1 MYKILINIITKTGNV
16 WTFYQKDGADY
27 VGKDLNDIKEVAL
40 ELLDKYGRSNI
51 KIINQ
56 RCGDDT
62 ENVIEYL
69 YSEEMGVRNYEEL
82 ENLPWINDVELI
94 GKLSLD
100 DLGIDQDFVKDNDY
114 VHTDNNY
121 STEEKEK
128 LSGLE
133 NYDDTEIRDL
143 INGKQPT
150 GDYALR
156 SDIPDVSN
164 FITKTVAD
172 LVNYYNKNETYTQA
186 EIKALIEAVKTI
198 DMEIVP
204 VKPDEPKSNII
215 YLIPNGKAGNN
226 IYDEYVYVNNKW
238 ELIGSTDIDL
248 SNYYNKAE
256 IDSKIN
262 IELSEEEKYTDMQTF
277 ANKLIGDFAA
287 DLSEKQNIIPDLE
300 DIRDGAL
307 KGSTALQSVPA
318 EYITETEL
326 NNYHDDTK
334 QDELIAGENI
344 TIENNVISATNS
356 GAVDSVNGQIG
367 EVILNAQ
374 DVGALPNTTKIP
386 TKTSDIE
393 NDSGYVKNTDY
404 ADNSNFGVVKTN
416 SNYGIQTENG
426 VLYVRR
432 ATEGEIKTRHQWAPI
447 TPNNLDLALKIA
459 MCDGVGAKWTEDEK
473 LKAQERIGVSKIPSG
488 MTLAADVVLEES
500 VESVNFNEII
510 VKNYEKLIIY
520 VFRPATTFSSGYGSI
535 SFSSNVG
542 GGLGGTDYNAF
553 STNQKI
559 NVRHT
564 LVKTD
569 GIKFEATSEWVNAGN
584 NINDTAFIKS
594 AYKPEVNPYSGYLKV
609 DTSQTF
615 PVGTHILI
623 YTK

>member
-40 ELLDKYGRSNI
+40 ALLDKYGRSNI

-56 RCGDDT
+56 CCGDDT

-128 LSGLE
+128 LEGLE
-133 NYDDTEIRDL
+133 NYDDTEVRVL
-143 INGKQPT
+143 INGKQPA

-204 VKPDEPKSNII
+204 AKPEEPKSNVI
-215 YLIPNGKAGNN
+215 YLIPNGKTGNN
-226 IYDEYVYVNNKW
+226 IYDEYVYVNDKW

-277 ANKLIGDFAA
+277 ANNLIGDFTAS
-287 DLSEKQNIIPDLE
+287 LNEKQNIIADLG

-334 QDELIAGENI
+334 QDTLIAGENV
-344 TIENNVISATNS
+344 TIENNVISTTNS
-356 GAVDSVNGQIG
+356 GAVDSVNGKTG
-367 EVILNAQ
+367 AVVLNAD
-374 DVGALPNTTKIP
+374 DVGALPTTTKIP

-393 NDSGYVKNTDY
+393 NDSGYVKDTDY
-404 ADNSNFGVVKTN
+404 ATEDKAGVVKIKDVQ
-416 SNYGIQTENG
+416 GI
-426 VLYVRR
+426 
-432 ATEGEIKTRHQWAPI
+432 
-447 TPNNLDLALKIA
+447 
-459 MCDGVGAKWTEDEK
+459 
-473 LKAQERIGVSKIPSG
+473 G
-488 MTLAADVVLEES
+488 MT
-500 VESVNFNEII
+500 
-510 VKNYEKLIIY
+510 
-520 VFRPATTFSSGYGSI
+520 
-535 SFSSNVG
+535 
-542 GGLGGTDYNAF
+542 
-553 STNQKI
+553 STKYL
-559 NVRHT
+559 T
-564 LVKTD
+564 
-569 GIKFEATSEWVNAGN
+569 
-584 NINDTAFIKS
+584 IKS
-594 AYKPEVNPYSGYLKV
+594 ASSSSIKAGSNINQPIIPEKQHESVFYGLAKASG
-609 DTSQTF
+609 DTTQSVSRNA
-615 PVGTHILI
+615 VGTYTDEAKTSIKNMLGIDLSNKADKIEVIENTDVTELQPNKYYKWGEVASLSLTLGTPADGILNEYMFEFVSGATPTTLTLPDTI
-623 YTK
+623 KWETIPSIEANKKYQISIVNNIALIVGV

>member
-82 ENLPWINDVELI
+82 ENLPWINNVELI
-94 GKLSLD
+94 GKLGLN
-100 DLGIDQDFVKDNDY
+100 DLGIDQDFVKDNNY

-133 NYDDTEIRDL
+133 NYDDTEIRGL
-143 INGKQPT
+143 INGKQPA

-156 SDIPDVSN
+156 SDIPDVSS

-204 VKPDEPKSNII
+204 AKPDKPKSNII

-226 IYDEYVYVNNKW
+226 IYDEYVYVNDKW

-277 ANKLIGDFAA
+277 ADNLIEDFAA
-287 DLSEKQNIIPDLE
+287 DLSEKQNIITDLG

-326 NNYHDDTK
+326 NNYHDNTK

-356 GAVDSVNGQIG
+356 GAVNSVNGKTG
-367 EVILNAQ
+367 DVVLNA
-374 DVGALPNTTKIP
+374 DEVGALPNTTKIP
-386 TKTSDIE
+386 TKTSDLT
-393 NDSGYVKNTDY
+393 NDSGYVKDTDY
-404 ADNSNFGVVKTN
+404 A
-416 SNYGIQTENG
+416 
-426 VLYVRR
+426 
-432 ATEGEIKTRHQWAPI
+432 
-447 TPNNLDLALKIA
+447 
-459 MCDGVGAKWTEDEK
+459 TED
-473 LKAQERIGVSKIPSG
+473 KAGIVKIKDVQGIG
-488 MTLAADVVLEES
+488 MT
-500 VESVNFNEII
+500 
-510 VKNYEKLIIY
+510 
-520 VFRPATTFSSGYGSI
+520 
-535 SFSSNVG
+535 
-542 GGLGGTDYNAF
+542 
-553 STNQKI
+553 STKYL
-559 NVRHT
+559 T
-564 LVKTD
+564 
-569 GIKFEATSEWVNAGN
+569 
-584 NINDTAFIKS
+584 IKS
-594 AYKPEVNPYSGYLKV
+594 ASSSSIKAGSNINQPIIPEKQHESVFYGLAKASG
-609 DTSQTF
+609 DTTQSVSRNA
-615 PVGTHILI
+615 VGTYTDEAKASIKNMLGIDLSNKADKIEVIESTNETELQPNKYYKWGEVASLSLTLGTPINGILNEYMFEFI
-623 YTK
+623 SGTTPTTLTLPDTIKWETIPTIEANKKYQISIVNNIALIVGV

>member
-56 RCGDDT
+56 CCGDDT

-82 ENLPWINDVELI
+82 ENLPWVNDVELI

-100 DLGIDQDFVKDNDY
+100 DLGIDQDFVKDNNY

-128 LSGLE
+128 LEGLE
-133 NYDDTEIRDL
+133 NYDDTELRGL

-164 FITKTVAD
+164 FITKTVTD

-204 VKPDEPKSNII
+204 AKPDEPKSNII

-226 IYDEYVYVNNKW
+226 IYDEYVYVNDKW

-248 SNYYNKAE
+248 SNYYDKSQV
-256 IDSKIN
+256 DSKIN

-277 ANKLIGDFAA
+277 ANNLIGDFTAS
-287 DLSEKQNIIPDLE
+287 LSEKQNIITDLE

-307 KGSTALQSVPA
+307 KGSTALQSIPA

-326 NNYHDDTK
+326 NNYHDSSK
-334 QDELIAGENI
+334 QDKLIAGENI

-356 GAVDSVNGQIG
+356 GAVDSVNGKTG
-367 EVILNAQ
+367 AVVLNAQ
-374 DVGALPNTTKIP
+374 DVGALSNTTKIP

-416 SNYGIQTENG
+416 SNYGIQTDNG
-426 VLYVRR
+426 MLYINR
-432 ATEGEIKTRHQWAPI
+432 ASAAQIISRHQWAPI
-447 TPNNLDLALKIA
+447 TPKNLDLALKLG
-459 MCDGVGAKWTEDEK
+459 MCDGIGEAWTEDEQK
-473 LKAQERIGVSKIPSG
+473 SARARMGIDLSNKADKIEVIENTNVTELQPNKYYKWGEVASLSL
-488 MTLAADVVLEES
+488 TL
-500 VESVNFNEII
+500 
-510 VKNYEKLIIY
+510 
-520 VFRPATTFSSGYGSI
+520 
-535 SFSSNVG
+535 
-542 GGLGGTDYNAF
+542 GTP
-553 STNQKI
+553 
-559 NVRHT
+559 V
-564 LVKTD
+564 D
-569 GIKFEATSEWVNAGN
+569 GILNEYMFEFVSGATPTTLTLPDTIKWETIPNIEANKKYQISIVN
-584 NINDTAFIKS
+584 NIALI
-594 AYKPEVNPYSGYLKV
+594 
-609 DTSQTF
+609 
-615 PVGTHILI
+615 VGV
-623 YTK
+623 

>member
-40 ELLDKYGRSNI
+40 ALLDKYGRSNI

-56 RCGDDT
+56 CCGDDT

-128 LSGLE
+128 LEGLE
-133 NYDDTEIRDL
+133 NYDDTEVRVL
-143 INGKQPT
+143 INGKQPA

-204 VKPDEPKSNII
+204 AKPEEPKSNVI
-215 YLIPNGKAGNN
+215 YLIPNGKTGNN
-226 IYDEYVYVNNKW
+226 IYDEYVYVNDKW

-277 ANKLIGDFAA
+277 ANNLIGDFTAS
-287 DLSEKQNIIPDLE
+287 LNEKQNIIADLG

-334 QDELIAGENI
+334 QDTLIAGENV
-344 TIENNVISATNS
+344 TIENNVISVTNS
-356 GAVDSVNGQIG
+356 GAVDSVNGKTG
-367 EVILNAQ
+367 AVVLNA
-374 DVGALPNTTKIP
+374 DDIGALPNTTKIP

-393 NDSGYVKNTDY
+393 NDSGYVKDTDY
-404 ADNSNFGVVKTN
+404 ATEDKAGVVKIKDVQ
-416 SNYGIQTENG
+416 GI
-426 VLYVRR
+426 
-432 ATEGEIKTRHQWAPI
+432 
-447 TPNNLDLALKIA
+447 
-459 MCDGVGAKWTEDEK
+459 
-473 LKAQERIGVSKIPSG
+473 G
-488 MTLAADVVLEES
+488 MT
-500 VESVNFNEII
+500 
-510 VKNYEKLIIY
+510 
-520 VFRPATTFSSGYGSI
+520 
-535 SFSSNVG
+535 
-542 GGLGGTDYNAF
+542 
-553 STNQKI
+553 STKYL
-559 NVRHT
+559 T
-564 LVKTD
+564 
-569 GIKFEATSEWVNAGN
+569 
-584 NINDTAFIKS
+584 IKS
-594 AYKPEVNPYSGYLKV
+594 ASSSSIKAGSNINQPIIPEKQHESVFYGLAKASG
-609 DTSQTF
+609 DTTQSVSRNA
-615 PVGTHILI
+615 VGTYTDEAKTSIKNMLGIDLSNKADKIEVIENTDVTELQPNKYYKWGEVASLSLTLGTPADGILNEYMFEFVSGATPTTLTLPDTI
-623 YTK
+623 KWETIPSIEANKKYQISIVNNIALIVGV

>member
-40 ELLDKYGRSNI
+40 ELLDKYGKSNI

-56 RCGDDT
+56 CCGDDT

-82 ENLPWINDVELI
+82 ENLPWVNNVELI

-100 DLGIDQDFVKDNDY
+100 DLGIDQDFVKDNNY

-133 NYDDTEIRDL
+133 NYDDTEIRGL
-143 INGKQPT
+143 INGKQPV

-204 VKPDEPKSNII
+204 AKPEEPKSNII

-277 ANKLIGDFAA
+277 ANNLIGDFTAS
-287 DLSEKQNIIPDLE
+287 LNEKQNIIADLE
-300 DIRDGAL
+300 SIRDGAL

-326 NNYHDDTK
+326 NNYHDSAK
-334 QDELIAGENI
+334 QDTLIAGENI

-356 GAVDSVNGQIG
+356 GAVDSVNGKTG
-367 EVILNAQ
+367 DVVLNAQ

-386 TKTSDIE
+386 TKTSDLT
-393 NDSGYVKNTDY
+393 NDSGYIKDTDY
-404 ADNSNFGVVKTN
+404 ASYEKAGVIKVYEP
-416 SNYGIQTENG
+416 YGIKVTKGMAYIQSATKEEIDAKTKDFKPIVPKNLDYAVKKSITASTEEWTDEEKASVKNMLG
-426 VLYVRR
+426 IDLSNKADKIEVIENTDV
-432 ATEGEIKTRHQWAPI
+432 TELQPNKYYKWGEVASLSLTLGAPI
-447 TPNNLDLALKIA
+447 
-459 MCDGVGAKWTEDEK
+459 
-473 LKAQERIGVSKIPSG
+473 
-488 MTLAADVVLEES
+488 
-500 VESVNFNEII
+500 
-510 VKNYEKLIIY
+510 
-520 VFRPATTFSSGYGSI
+520 
-535 SFSSNVG
+535 
-542 GGLGGTDYNAF
+542 
-553 STNQKI
+553 
-559 NVRHT
+559 
-564 LVKTD
+564 D
-569 GIKFEATSEWVNAGN
+569 GILNEYMFEFISGVTPTTLTLPDTIKWETIPTIEANKKYQISIVNNVAL
-584 NINDTAFIKS
+584 I
-594 AYKPEVNPYSGYLKV
+594 
-609 DTSQTF
+609 
-615 PVGTHILI
+615 VGV
-623 YTK
+623 

>member
-40 ELLDKYGRSNI
+40 ALLDKYGRSNI

-56 RCGDDT
+56 CCGDDT

-128 LSGLE
+128 LEGLE
-133 NYDDTEIRDL
+133 NYDDTEVRVL
-143 INGKQPT
+143 INGKQPA

-204 VKPDEPKSNII
+204 AKPEEPKSNVI
-215 YLIPNGKAGNN
+215 YLIPNGKTGNN
-226 IYDEYVYVNNKW
+226 IYDEYVYVNDKW

-277 ANKLIGDFAA
+277 ANNLIGDFTAS
-287 DLSEKQNIIPDLE
+287 LNEKQNIIADLG

-334 QDELIAGENI
+334 QDTLIAGENV
-344 TIENNVISATNS
+344 TIENNVISTTNS
-356 GAVDSVNGQIG
+356 GAVDSVNGKTG
-367 EVILNAQ
+367 AVVLNAD
-374 DVGALPNTTKIP
+374 DVGALPTTTKIP

-393 NDSGYVKNTDY
+393 NDSGYVKDTDY
-404 ADNSNFGVVKTN
+404 ATEDKAGVVKIKDVQ
-416 SNYGIQTENG
+416 GI
-426 VLYVRR
+426 
-432 ATEGEIKTRHQWAPI
+432 
-447 TPNNLDLALKIA
+447 
-459 MCDGVGAKWTEDEK
+459 
-473 LKAQERIGVSKIPSG
+473 G
-488 MTLAADVVLEES
+488 MT
-500 VESVNFNEII
+500 
-510 VKNYEKLIIY
+510 
-520 VFRPATTFSSGYGSI
+520 
-535 SFSSNVG
+535 
-542 GGLGGTDYNAF
+542 
-553 STNQKI
+553 STKYL
-559 NVRHT
+559 T
-564 LVKTD
+564 
-569 GIKFEATSEWVNAGN
+569 
-584 NINDTAFIKS
+584 IKS
-594 AYKPEVNPYSGYLKV
+594 ASSSSIKAGSNINQPIIPEKQHESVFYGLAKASG
-609 DTSQTF
+609 DTTQSVSRNA
-615 PVGTHILI
+615 VGTYTDEAKTSIKNMLGIDLSNKADKIEVIENTDVTELQPNKYYKWGEVASLSLTLGTPADGILNEYMFEFVSGATPTTLTLPDTI
-623 YTK
+623 KWETIPSIEANKRYQISIVNNIALIVGV

>member
-16 WTFYQKDGADY
+16 WTFYQKDGSDY

-40 ELLDKYGRSNI
+40 TLLNRYGKDNI

-69 YSEEMGVRNYEEL
+69 YSEEMGIRNYEEL

-128 LSGLE
+128 LEGLE
-133 NYDDTEIRDL
+133 NYDDTEIRGL
-143 INGKQPT
+143 INGKQPA

-198 DMEIVP
+198 SMEIVP
-204 VKPDEPKSNII
+204 AKPDKPKSNVI

-248 SNYYNKAE
+248 SNYYDKAE

-277 ANKLIGDFAA
+277 ADNLIGDFTAS
-287 DLSEKQNIIPDLE
+287 LNEKQNIIADLG

-307 KGSTALQSVPA
+307 KGSTALQSIPA

-326 NNYHDDTK
+326 NNYHD
-334 QDELIAGENI
+334 
-344 TIENNVISATNS
+344 S
-356 GAVDSVNGQIG
+356 
-367 EVILNAQ
+367 
-374 DVGALPNTTKIP
+374 TKIDKQEGKGLS
-386 TKTSDIE
+386 T
-393 NDSGYVKNTDY
+393 NDYTNEDKNKV
-404 ADNSNFGVVKTN
+404 DNSVDMDKFNALSEKVEKI
-416 SNYGIQTENG
+416 SSIEI
-426 VLYVRR
+426 VR
-432 ATEGEIKTRHQWAPI
+432 
-447 TPNNLDLALKIA
+447 
-459 MCDGVGAKWTEDEK
+459 CV
-473 LKAQERIGVSKIPSG
+473 
-488 MTLAADVVLEES
+488 
-500 VESVNFNEII
+500 
-510 VKNYEKLIIY
+510 
-520 VFRPATTFSSGYGSI
+520 
-535 SFSSNVG
+535 
-542 GGLGGTDYNAF
+542 
-553 STNQKI
+553 
-559 NVRHT
+559 
-564 LVKTD
+564 
-569 GIKFEATSEWVNAGN
+569 
-584 NINDTAFIKS
+584 
-594 AYKPEVNPYSGYLKV
+594 
-609 DTSQTF
+609 
-615 PVGTHILI
+615 
-623 YTK
+623 

>member
-40 ELLDKYGRSNI
+40 ALLDKYGRSNI

-56 RCGDDT
+56 CCGDDT

-128 LSGLE
+128 LEGLE
-133 NYDDTEIRDL
+133 NYDDTEVRVL
-143 INGKQPT
+143 INGKQPA

-204 VKPDEPKSNII
+204 AKPEEPKSNVI
-215 YLIPNGKAGNN
+215 YLIPNGKTGNN
-226 IYDEYVYVNNKW
+226 IYDEYVYVNDKW

-277 ANKLIGDFAA
+277 ANNLIGDFTAS
-287 DLSEKQNIIPDLE
+287 LNEKQNIIADLG

-334 QDELIAGENI
+334 QDTLIAGENV
-344 TIENNVISATNS
+344 TIENNVISVTNS
-356 GAVDSVNGQIG
+356 GAVDSVNGKTG
-367 EVILNAQ
+367 AVVLNAD
-374 DVGALPNTTKIP
+374 DVGALPTTTKIP

-393 NDSGYVKNTDY
+393 NDSGYVKDTDY
-404 ADNSNFGVVKTN
+404 ATEDKAGVVKIKDVQ
-416 SNYGIQTENG
+416 GI
-426 VLYVRR
+426 
-432 ATEGEIKTRHQWAPI
+432 
-447 TPNNLDLALKIA
+447 
-459 MCDGVGAKWTEDEK
+459 
-473 LKAQERIGVSKIPSG
+473 G
-488 MTLAADVVLEES
+488 MT
-500 VESVNFNEII
+500 
-510 VKNYEKLIIY
+510 
-520 VFRPATTFSSGYGSI
+520 
-535 SFSSNVG
+535 
-542 GGLGGTDYNAF
+542 
-553 STNQKI
+553 STKYL
-559 NVRHT
+559 T
-564 LVKTD
+564 
-569 GIKFEATSEWVNAGN
+569 
-584 NINDTAFIKS
+584 IKS
-594 AYKPEVNPYSGYLKV
+594 ATSASIKAGSNINQPIIPEKQHESVFYGLAKASG
-609 DTSQTF
+609 DTTQSVSRNA
-615 PVGTHILI
+615 VGTYTDEAKTSIKNMLGIDLSNKADKIEVIENTDVTELQPNKYYKWGEVASLSLTLGTPIDGILNEYMFEFVSGATPTTLTLPDTVKWETI
-623 YTK
+623 PSIEANKRYQISIVNNIALIVGV

>member
-40 ELLDKYGRSNI
+40 ALLDKYGRSNI

-56 RCGDDT
+56 CCGDDT

-128 LSGLE
+128 LEGLE
-133 NYDDTEIRDL
+133 NYDDTEVRVL
-143 INGKQPT
+143 INGKQPA

-204 VKPDEPKSNII
+204 AKPEEPKSNVI
-215 YLIPNGKAGNN
+215 YLIPNGKTGNN
-226 IYDEYVYVNNKW
+226 IYDEYVYVNDKW

-277 ANKLIGDFAA
+277 ANNLIGDFTAS
-287 DLSEKQNIIPDLE
+287 LNEKQNIIADLG

-334 QDELIAGENI
+334 QDTLIAGENV
-344 TIENNVISATNS
+344 TIENNVISTTNS
-356 GAVDSVNGQIG
+356 GAVDSVNGKTG
-367 EVILNAQ
+367 AVVLNAD
-374 DVGALPNTTKIP
+374 DVGALPTTTKIP

-393 NDSGYVKNTDY
+393 NDSGYVKDTDY
-404 ADNSNFGVVKTN
+404 ATEDKAGVVKIKDVQ
-416 SNYGIQTENG
+416 GI
-426 VLYVRR
+426 
-432 ATEGEIKTRHQWAPI
+432 
-447 TPNNLDLALKIA
+447 
-459 MCDGVGAKWTEDEK
+459 
-473 LKAQERIGVSKIPSG
+473 G
-488 MTLAADVVLEES
+488 MT
-500 VESVNFNEII
+500 
-510 VKNYEKLIIY
+510 
-520 VFRPATTFSSGYGSI
+520 
-535 SFSSNVG
+535 
-542 GGLGGTDYNAF
+542 
-553 STNQKI
+553 STKYL
-559 NVRHT
+559 T
-564 LVKTD
+564 
-569 GIKFEATSEWVNAGN
+569 
-584 NINDTAFIKS
+584 IKS
-594 AYKPEVNPYSGYLKV
+594 ATSASIKAGSNINQPIIPEKQHESVFYGLAKASG
-609 DTSQTF
+609 DTTQSVSRNA
-615 PVGTHILI
+615 VGTYTDEAKTSIKNMLGIDLSNKADKIEVIENTDVTELQPNKYYKWGEVASLSLTLGTPADGILNEYMFEFVSGATPTTLTLPDTI
-623 YTK
+623 KWETIPSIEANKKYQISIVNNIALIVGV

>member
-40 ELLDKYGRSNI
+40 ALLDKYGRSNI

-56 RCGDDT
+56 CCGDDT

-100 DLGIDQDFVKDNDY
+100 DLGIDQDFVKDNNY

-121 STEEKEK
+121 SIEEKEK

-133 NYDDTEIRDL
+133 NYDDTEIRGL
-143 INGKQPT
+143 INGKQPA

-198 DMEIVP
+198 NMEIVP
-204 VKPDEPKSNII
+204 AKPDEPKSNII

-277 ANKLIGDFAA
+277 ANNLIGDFTAS
-287 DLSEKQNIIPDLE
+287 LNEKQNIITDLG

-307 KGSTALQSVPA
+307 KGSTALQSIPA

-334 QDELIAGENI
+334 QDKLIAGENI
-344 TIENNVISATNS
+344 TIENNVISSTNG
-356 GAVDSVNGQIG
+356 GAVDSVNGKTG
-367 EVILNAQ
+367 AVVLNAD

-386 TKTSDIE
+386 TKTSDLT

-404 ADNSNFGVVKTN
+404 ADDSKFGVVKTN
-416 SNYGIQTENG
+416 YNYGIQTENG
-426 VLYVRR
+426 VLYINR
-432 ATEGEIKTRHQWAPI
+432 ASAAQIMARHQWAPI
-447 TPNNLDLALKIA
+447 TPKNLDLALKLG
-459 MCDGVGAKWTEDEK
+459 MCDGVGEAWTEDEQK
-473 LKAQERIGVSKIPSG
+473 SARARMGIDLSNKADKIEVIEN
-488 MTLAADVVLEES
+488 ADVTELQPNKYYKWGEVTSLS
-500 VESVNFNEII
+500 
-510 VKNYEKLIIY
+510 L
-520 VFRPATTFSSGYGSI
+520 T
-535 SFSSNVG
+535 
-542 GGLGGTDYNAF
+542 LGMP
-553 STNQKI
+553 
-559 NVRHT
+559 V
-564 LVKTD
+564 D
-569 GIKFEATSEWVNAGN
+569 GILNEYMFEFISGATPTTLTLPDTIKWETIPTIEANKKYQISIVN
-584 NINDTAFIKS
+584 NIALI
-594 AYKPEVNPYSGYLKV
+594 
-609 DTSQTF
+609 
-615 PVGTHILI
+615 VGV
-623 YTK
+623 

>member
-40 ELLDKYGRSNI
+40 ALLDKYGRSNI

-56 RCGDDT
+56 CCGDDT

-128 LSGLE
+128 LEGLE
-133 NYDDTEIRDL
+133 NYDDTEVRVL
-143 INGKQPT
+143 INGKQPA

-204 VKPDEPKSNII
+204 AKPEEPKSNVI
-215 YLIPNGKAGNN
+215 YLIPNGKTGNN
-226 IYDEYVYVNNKW
+226 IYDEYVYVNDKW

-277 ANKLIGDFAA
+277 ANNLIGDFTAS
-287 DLSEKQNIIPDLE
+287 LNEKQNIIADLG

-334 QDELIAGENI
+334 QDTLIAGENV
-344 TIENNVISATNS
+344 TIENNVISVTNS
-356 GAVDSVNGQIG
+356 GAVDSVNGKTG
-367 EVILNAQ
+367 AVVLNA
-374 DVGALPNTTKIP
+374 DDIGALPNTTKIP

-393 NDSGYVKNTDY
+393 NDSGYVKDTDY
-404 ADNSNFGVVKTN
+404 ATEDKAGVVKIKDVQ
-416 SNYGIQTENG
+416 GI
-426 VLYVRR
+426 
-432 ATEGEIKTRHQWAPI
+432 
-447 TPNNLDLALKIA
+447 
-459 MCDGVGAKWTEDEK
+459 
-473 LKAQERIGVSKIPSG
+473 G
-488 MTLAADVVLEES
+488 MT
-500 VESVNFNEII
+500 
-510 VKNYEKLIIY
+510 
-520 VFRPATTFSSGYGSI
+520 
-535 SFSSNVG
+535 
-542 GGLGGTDYNAF
+542 
-553 STNQKI
+553 STKYL
-559 NVRHT
+559 T
-564 LVKTD
+564 
-569 GIKFEATSEWVNAGN
+569 
-584 NINDTAFIKS
+584 IKS
-594 AYKPEVNPYSGYLKV
+594 ATSASIKAGSNINQPIIPEKQHESVFYGLAKASG
-609 DTSQTF
+609 DTTQSVSRNA
-615 PVGTHILI
+615 VGTYTDEAKTSIKNMLGIDLSNKADKIEVIENTDVTELQPNKYYKWGEVASLSLTLGTPIDGILNEYMFEFVSGATPTTLTLPDTVKWETI
-623 YTK
+623 PSIEANKRYQISIVNNIALIVGV

>member
-40 ELLDKYGRSNI
+40 ALLDKYGRSNI

-56 RCGDDT
+56 CCGDDT

-128 LSGLE
+128 LEGLE
-133 NYDDTEIRDL
+133 NYDDTEVRVL
-143 INGKQPT
+143 INGKQPA

-204 VKPDEPKSNII
+204 AKPEEPKSNVI
-215 YLIPNGKAGNN
+215 YLIPNGKTGNN
-226 IYDEYVYVNNKW
+226 IYDEYVYVNDKW

-277 ANKLIGDFAA
+277 ANNLIGDFTAS
-287 DLSEKQNIIPDLE
+287 LNEKQNIIADLG

-334 QDELIAGENI
+334 QDTLIAGENV
-344 TIENNVISATNS
+344 TIENNVISTTNS
-356 GAVDSVNGQIG
+356 GAVDSVNGKTG
-367 EVILNAQ
+367 AVVLNAD
-374 DVGALPNTTKIP
+374 DVGALPTTTKIP

-393 NDSGYVKNTDY
+393 NDSGYVKDTDY
-404 ADNSNFGVVKTN
+404 ATEDKAGVVKIKDVQ
-416 SNYGIQTENG
+416 GI
-426 VLYVRR
+426 
-432 ATEGEIKTRHQWAPI
+432 
-447 TPNNLDLALKIA
+447 
-459 MCDGVGAKWTEDEK
+459 
-473 LKAQERIGVSKIPSG
+473 G
-488 MTLAADVVLEES
+488 MT
-500 VESVNFNEII
+500 
-510 VKNYEKLIIY
+510 
-520 VFRPATTFSSGYGSI
+520 
-535 SFSSNVG
+535 
-542 GGLGGTDYNAF
+542 
-553 STNQKI
+553 STKYL
-559 NVRHT
+559 T
-564 LVKTD
+564 
-569 GIKFEATSEWVNAGN
+569 
-584 NINDTAFIKS
+584 IKS
-594 AYKPEVNPYSGYLKV
+594 ATSASIKAGSNINQPIIPEKQHESVFYGLAKASG
-609 DTSQTF
+609 DTTQSVSRNA
-615 PVGTHILI
+615 VGTYTDEAKTSIKNMLGIDLSNKADKIEVIENTDVTELQPNKYYKWGEVASLSLTLGTPIDGILNEYMFEFVSGATPTTLTLPDTVKWETI
-623 YTK
+623 PSIEANKRYQISIVNNIALIVGV